1 MTATLII
8 LAIWIAFVWF
18 LDPDGF
24 SRRGR
29 SKPTRRPA
37 GATKPTEH

>member
-18 LDPDGF
+18 FDPDGF

-29 SKPTRRPA
+29 SKPNAQA
-37 GATKPTEH
+37 GGRDQAH